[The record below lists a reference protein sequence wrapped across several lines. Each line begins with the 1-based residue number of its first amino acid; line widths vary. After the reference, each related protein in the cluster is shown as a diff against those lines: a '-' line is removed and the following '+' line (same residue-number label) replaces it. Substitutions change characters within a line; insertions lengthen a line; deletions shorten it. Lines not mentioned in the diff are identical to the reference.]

1 MGNRRENGAQCLI
14 KKSMFLNG
22 ACIVIIPGL
31 IYCHPLTS
39 EFMPRALFVAGGWDG
54 HQPEKI
60 TNLFAGEL
68 RSLGFETDI
77 ETSLEIFADPERLNS
92 YDVIS
97 PCWTMG
103 TLTKEQ
109 SEGLLSAVHGGTAL
123 AGIHGGMGDAFRGNI
138 DYEWMVGG
146 HFVGHPH
153 VGDYTVRITDF
164 ASPITKGLP
173 GTFAYNSEQYYMMI
187 DPAVHV
193 LAETEYLYEGRSST
207 MPVAWVRLWGNGRV
221 FYSALGHDP
230 AEFEKFPESKTLTV
244 RGLLWA
250 ANALKD

>member
-1 MGNRRENGAQCLI
+1 
-14 KKSMFLNG
+14 MFLNG
-22 ACIVIIPGL
+22 LCIVIKHKAN
-31 IYCHPLTS
+31 YCHLLTQKI
-39 EFMPRALFVAGGWDG
+39 MPRALFVAGGWDG

-60 TNLFAGEL
+60 AELFAGEL
-68 RSLGFETDI
+68 RALGFETDT
-77 ETSLEIFADPERLNS
+77 ETSLDILADGGRLKA
-92 YDVIS
+92 YDLIS

-103 TLTKEQ
+103 SLTKEQ
-109 SEGLLSAVHGGTAL
+109 SEGLISAVREGTAL
-123 AGIHGGMGDAFRGNI
+123 AGIHGGMGDAFRGNL

-153 VGDYTVRITDF
+153 VGDYTVRIKDF

-173 GTFAYNSEQYYMMI
+173 GTFAYHSEQYYMMI

-193 LAETEYLYEGRSST
+193 LAETEYLYEGHACT
-207 MPVAWVRLWGNGRV
+207 MPVAWVRPWGKGRV

-230 AEFEKFPESKTLTV
+230 TEFEKFPEAKTLTV